1 MLKSSLFVLNDGPYG
16 TERSYN
22 ALRWAMALLKS
33 PRASVSVFL
42 LGDAT
47 QCAVKG
53 QDTPQGFYN
62 VERMIRNLL
71 SKGTVAA

>member
-1 MLKSSLFVLNDGPYG
+1 MLKSYLFVLNDGPYS
-16 TERSYN
+16 TERSYK
-22 ALRWAMALLKS
+22 ALCWAAILLKS
-33 PRASVSVFL
+33 PRVSLKVFL

-62 VERMIRNLL
+62 VERMIRILL